1 MQLSIRARLGLG
13 TGVVLG
19 LFFTSG
25 LAMFWEADRIT
36 HLVEMLTEL
45 EEPAAAANEME
56 INLAETG
63 LALKGYLHNPSPEVL
78 DQLRDS
84 EKDFRQFHTQ
94 YYEITGSPG
103 AKRLG
108 ERVEQSYNE
117 YLALA
122 KELIHLHDDQKRMLT
137 AHFHQEQS
145 LYDHLDAGFH
155 VLLRGLTTSSSAKL
169 KAVQDMDLS
178 MRSVALSLTN
188 LLRANT
194 PEFEI
199 HTYDDARG
207 LFKRLDQFLALTTLT
222 RGERRWGMKLRDL
235 FNETMEFVNRLAALE
250 TRKQDLINQTSRH
263 RLSLEEFLDEEVQKH
278 IQDRQRETK
287 RGLLEVEKRG
297 VPIVFMLLF
306 VATMVSVPAVV
317 LTTRGISQPLKRLLS
332 AIEVMR
338 QGDLSRR
345 IEVTSGPEVSRL
357 ALAFNHMA
365 EDLQRTT
372 VSRGYVEGIIHAMS
386 ESIIVVSS
394 EGMVEAINAATCA
407 LLGFRETELIGIPFK
422 RVFVEWSAVAER
434 VCTANIQD
442 FDATYHTKDG
452 RQIPVLCTADRK
464 RSVPEGADSIVF
476 VALDITERKRAGQ
489 ELAESRTRLRELT
502 RHLNASIE
510 EERARIALEI
520 HDQLGQAMTC
530 LKLDTLWL
538 GRRLEGMPS
547 EVEPS
552 VHDRIETMTELIND
566 TIQTL
571 RKVATELRPAVVDD
585 SALGPALDILAA
597 QFRDRTGVAYEVSF
611 PDYLVLTESQTTA
624 LYRIAQEAL
633 TNVARHAGATSI
645 WLRIVLER
653 ASVSLEVNDN
663 GCGIPAERIN
673 APRSLGLLGMRERAH
688 EVGGTMTIEGK
699 PGQGTTVRVMIPL
712 LPDAMPSRSE
722 SEETVCISK

>member
-19 LFFTSG
+19 LFLTSG
-25 LAMFWEADRIT
+25 LAMFWEAGRIT
-36 HLVEMLTEL
+36 HLVEVLTEL
-45 EEPAAAANEME
+45 EKPAAAADEME

-94 YYEITGSPG
+94 YYEIAGSPR

-122 KELIHLHDDQKRMLT
+122 KELIDLHDEQKRLLT

-145 LYDHLDAGFH
+145 LYNHLDAGFH

-169 KAVQDMDLS
+169 KAVQEMDLS

-199 HTYDDARG
+199 HTYDYARG
-207 LFKRLDQFLALTTLT
+207 FFKRLDQFLTLT
-222 RGERRWGMKLRDL
+222 KLTPEERRWGMKLRDL
-235 FNETMEFVNRLAALE
+235 FNETMEFVNHLVALE
-250 TRKQDLINQTSRH
+250 TRKQDLINQTSRL

-278 IQDRQRETK
+278 IQDRLWETK
-287 RGLLEVEKRG
+287 RRLLEVEKRG
-297 VPIVFMLLF
+297 VPIVFVLLF
-306 VATMVSVPAVV
+306 IATMVSVPAVV
-317 LTTRGISQPLKRLLS
+317 LTTRSISQPLKRLLS
-332 AIEVMR
+332 AIEATR

-345 IEVTSGPEVSRL
+345 IEVTSEPEVSRL
-357 ALAFNHMA
+357 ALAFNQMA

-386 ESIIVVSS
+386 ESLIVVSS
-394 EGMVEAINAATCA
+394 EGKVETINAATCA
-407 LLGFRETELIGIPFK
+407 LLGYREIEFIGIPFK
-422 RVFVEWSAVAER
+422 RVFVEWSTVAER

-442 FDATYHTKDG
+442 FEATYHTKDG
-452 RQIPVLCTADRK
+452 RQIPVLCTANRK

-538 GRRLEGMPS
+538 GRRLEGTPS

-571 RKVATELRPAVVDD
+571 RRVATELRPAVVDD

-611 PDYLVLTESQTTA
+611 PEHLVLT
-624 LYRIAQEAL
+624 
-633 TNVARHAGATSI
+633 
-645 WLRIVLER
+645 
-653 ASVSLEVNDN
+653 
-663 GCGIPAERIN
+663 
-673 APRSLGLLGMRERAH
+673 
-688 EVGGTMTIEGK
+688 
-699 PGQGTTVRVMIPL
+699 
-712 LPDAMPSRSE
+712 
-722 SEETVCISK
+722 